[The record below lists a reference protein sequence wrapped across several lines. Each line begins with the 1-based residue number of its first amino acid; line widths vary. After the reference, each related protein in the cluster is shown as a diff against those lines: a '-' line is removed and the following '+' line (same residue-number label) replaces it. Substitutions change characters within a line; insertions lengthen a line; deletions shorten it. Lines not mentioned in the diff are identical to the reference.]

1 MERVKVY
8 NLIKSSILIQTSGD
22 AVESPNR
29 LVSSNVVDSGVDN
42 KLTEAKAVMYLKACP
57 RCEGDMHSNR
67 DMYGSY
73 KECLQCG
80 HMVDL
85 VKPSKLLSL
94 LVPRSG
100 KKVA

>member
-1 MERVKVY
+1 
-8 NLIKSSILIQTSGD
+8 
-22 AVESPNR
+22 
-29 LVSSNVVDSGVDN
+29 
-42 KLTEAKAVMYLKACP
+42 
-57 RCEGDMHSNR
+57 MHSNR